1 MQITVVLPVK
11 NGINGLAKTLASILG
26 QKNVA
31 FEVLVLIGKSND
43 GTEEYVEQFA
53 NDTRVKIFR
62 NQDSGIYAAMNFA
75 IQESDNSWLVF
86 MGAGDYFISPNV
98 LEIYSQNLIKT
109 DDWTIGSWFFLSEDN
124 ELIGS
129 PAHQD
134 FDIEHVP
141 LTTTPLCHQTVF
153 MHKEFLQKLKGFDER
168 YKVASDRDLILRAW
182 MRKSPIKM
190 NTALVCYLAGGFSS
204 INESIGHRELKK
216 IQKQFKLKKI
226 KQKLFGGKSK
236 IRQMSGLVGK
246 GIQGDIALFNWVDQ
260 SVKNYYLK

>member
-1 MQITVVLPVK
+1 MFLLVRKMSLNTLSPLLRTQRIVSLRHHDNKGQKMQITVVLPVK
-11 NGINGLAKTLASILG
+11 NGINGLAKTLDSILG
-26 QKNVA
+26 QKNVT
-31 FEVLVLIGKSND
+31 FEVLVLMGNSND
-43 GTEEYVEQFA
+43 GTEEYIEQFA
-53 NDTRVKIFR
+53 N
-62 NQDSGIYAAMNFA
+62 
-75 IQESDNSWLVF
+75 
-86 MGAGDYFISPNV
+86 AGDYFISPNV
-98 LEIYSQNLIKT
+98 LEIYSQNLVNT
-109 DDWTIGSWFFLSEDN
+109 DDWTIGSWFFLSKDN

-153 MHKEFLQKLKGFDER
+153 MHKKFLQELKGFNEN

-182 MRKSPIKM
+182 TRKAPIKI

-204 INESIGHRELKK
+204 INESIGHRELRK
-216 IQKQFKLKKI
+216 IQNHYKLKKI

-236 IRQMSGLVGK
+236 VKQMPGLLGK
-246 GIQGDIALFNWVDQ
+246 GTQGDIAIFNWVDQ